1 MCIKLQVLFLFGEK
15 EKKNLK
21 SETKNIF
28 NKAIIRKFKKKKN
41 EERLTKGEIDVQN
54 KGIIY

>member
-28 NKAIIRKFKKKKN
+28 NKAIIRKFKKKN
-41 EERLTKGEIDVQN
+41 EERLTKGETDVQH

>member
-28 NKAIIRKFKKKKN
+28 NKAIIRKFKKKN